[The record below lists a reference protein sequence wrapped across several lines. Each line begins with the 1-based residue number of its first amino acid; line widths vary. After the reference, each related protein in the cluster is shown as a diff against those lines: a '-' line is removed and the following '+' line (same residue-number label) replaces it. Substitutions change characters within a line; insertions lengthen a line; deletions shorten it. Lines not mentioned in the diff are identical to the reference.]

1 MEEYVKLT
9 KEYLNGRRNMGKK
22 VFYLMGRVYRGI
34 NNSRFTWEYV
44 YEKLFG
50 REKVI

>member
-1 MEEYVKLT
+1 MEKCTDLLN
-9 KEYLNGRRNMGKK
+9 EYLEGRRNMGRK

-34 NNSRFTWEYV
+34 NNSRFTWKYV

-50 REKVI
+50 RERVI